1 MSRLS
6 RRSMLLG
13 SAGAMAS
20 IPLLSSTAQAAPV
33 PQAAATDWSLEVVK
47 STMARSSPSS
57 IGGWGYTI
65 GLYLYGQY
73 LVYKRTGTKSYFD
86 YIKSWADRFVD
97 SSGNISNSFNNLDSM
112 RSMQLMPILHRE
124 TGQDRYKK
132 AADKLRKRFPS
143 YPRTSD
149 GGMYHA
155 TSKVG
160 QLWGDGVY
168 MAQPFIA
175 DYAKAYNDPYGFD
188 EATKNLVT
196 YFSHLKSDDGLIW
209 HAYDADGS
217 ESWASGTGHHSKF
230 HWGRAIGWF
239 GMATIDVLEVLP
251 ADHPRRQNLI
261 DIVKHLATGYQRFQ
275 DPATGRWW
283 QLVDKGTTSG
293 NWLETSCSA
302 MYTFMLSRGV
312 ERGYLDPSYKAV
324 ASKGYQG
331 VLAKISLGSDGRTN
345 VTDICE
351 GTNVGDQSY
360 YLKRA
365 RKTNDFHGLGAF
377 LIMNEQLARTGG

>member
-1 MSRLS
+1 
-6 RRSMLLG
+6 
-13 SAGAMAS
+13 
-20 IPLLSSTAQAAPV
+20 
-33 PQAAATDWSLEVVK
+33 
-47 STMARSSPSS
+47 MARYKPAK

-86 YIKSWADRFVD
+86 YIKSWMDRFVD
-97 SSGNISNSFNNLDSM
+97 GNGNISNSFDNLDSM
-112 RSMQLMPILHRE
+112 RSMHLLPILHQE
-124 TGQDRYKK
+124 TGLARYKT
-132 AADKLRKRFPS
+132 AADKLRNRFPS

-149 GGMYHA
+149 GGMFHA

-175 DYAKAYNDPYGFD
+175 DYAAAYNQAYGFD
-188 EATKNLVT
+188 ESTRNMVA
-196 YFSHLKSDDGLIW
+196 YFTHLKAGNGLIF

-217 ESWASGTGHHSKF
+217 ESWSSGDGHHSKF

-239 GMATIDVLEVLP
+239 GMSAIDILEVLP
-251 ADHPRRQNLI
+251 PDHPRRQALI
-261 DIVKHLATGYQRFQ
+261 DIVKHLATGFARFQ

-283 QLVDKGTTSG
+283 QVVDKATAAK

-312 ERGYLDPSYKAV
+312 ERGYLDPSYQAV
-324 ASKGYQG
+324 ATKGYQG
-331 VLAKISLGSDGRTN
+331 VLAKISLGSDKRTN
-345 VTDICE
+345 LTDICE
-351 GTNVGDQSY
+351 GTNVGDLNY
-360 YLKRA
+360 YLGRA

-377 LIMNEQLARTGG
+377 LIMNEQLTRV

>member
-1 MSRLS
+1 MSQLN
-6 RRSMLLG
+6 RRSVLVG
-13 SAGAMAS
+13 GVGAVAAL
-20 IPLLSSTAQAAPV
+20 PLLTNQATAAP
-33 PQAAATDWSLEVVK
+33 AATDWSVELVN
-47 STMARSSPSS
+47 STIARHKPSD
-57 IGGWGYTI
+57 IGGWGYAI

-86 YIKSWADRFVD
+86 YIKTWMDRFVD
-97 SSGNISNSFNNLDSM
+97 GSGNISNSFNNLDSM
-112 RSMQLMPILHRE
+112 RSMQLLPILHRE

-175 DYAKAYNDPYGFD
+175 DYAKAYNEAYGFD
-188 EATKNLVT
+188 EATRNMVT
-196 YFSHLKSDDGLIW
+196 YFTHLKADNGLIF

-217 ESWASGTGHHSKF
+217 ESWSSGTGHHSKY

-239 GMATIDVLEVLP
+239 GMAAIDILEVLP
-251 ADHPRRQNLI
+251 ADHPRRPDLI
-261 DIVKHLATGYQRFQ
+261 GIVQHLATGYQRFQ
-275 DPATGRWW
+275 DPTTGRWW
-283 QLVDKGTTSG
+283 QVVDKGTTSG

-324 ASKGYQG
+324 ATKGYQG
-331 VLAKISLGSDGRTN
+331 VLQKLSLGSDKRTN
-345 VTDICE
+345 LTDICE
-351 GTNVGDQSY
+351 GTNVGDLNY

-365 RKTNDFHGLGAF
+365 KKTNDNHGLGAF
-377 LIMNEQLARTGG
+377 LIMNEQLTRVP